1 MTKPLPLTV
10 SAALTRILKLLDR
23 LNDADRARVLAAI
36 AALGAG
42 ES

>member
-10 SAALTRILKLLDR
+10 SAALTR
-23 LNDADRARVLAAI
+23 LNDADKARVLAAI